1 MTDPHESL
9 TSDPRGQSEGSSPTP
24 TPYRPS
30 FVYARNLQA
39 GDAIE
44 LSDGIYTVLRKDM
57 VSKTSL
63 YVGLTLKSTQA
74 YIGAYGGIY
83 WFHKRE
89 KVLRTYKGPL
99 S

>member
-1 MTDPHESL
+1 MTDPHEAL
-9 TSDPRGQSEGSSPTP
+9 TSDLRGQSKGSSS
-24 TPYRPS
+24 YRPS
-30 FVYARNLQA
+30 YVYARNLQP

-44 LSDGIYTVLRKDM
+44 LSDGTYTVLRKDM

-74 YIGAYGGIY
+74 YTGTYGGIY